1 MSRKP
6 QKIQFNGG
14 ELSPWLKG
22 RTDIAKFDKTA
33 VLCRNFIPLTEGALK
48 RRGGTRFVA
57 TTPVDDDVTL
67 KIVPS
72 PMEATV
78 MINNEIRDTI
88 IVARGDT
95 VSYEVKASGYET
107 VSGKVTM
114 SQSIV
119 LNIVLISKVETC
131 TLMISSVPFDATV
144 KINGYERKFY
154 RGRKNETVDYIVYK
168 DGYQMQSGNVVL
180 GENKSLIITLV
191 EEEEEACEYGD
202 WGEPLAFVSCT
213 AYGCMEPQYK
223 CFLIKFENG
232 YLPILFDS
240 NKTAPGISDINYNR
254 FVYTELNGYDSYL
267 LDRNRT
273 NQLGVIKRTKD
284 AIYYYD
290 LDGTTLAA
298 FDYVSMMFMGWQLD
312 DEGQYA
318 ATYKRYDG
326 NVSGSVIKVY
336 YKGNLVFEM
345 RGRNN
350 G

>member
-1 MSRKP
+1 MSKKP

-22 RTDIAKFDKTA
+22 RVDIAKFDKTA
-33 VLCRNFIPLTEGALK
+33 ILCRNFIPLTEGALK

-57 TTPVDDDVTL
+57 QTSVDEGVTL
-67 KIVPS
+67 RIVPT

-78 MINNEIRDTI
+78 LINNEKRNAIM
-88 IVARGDT
+88 VARGDT
-95 VSYEVKASGYET
+95 VSYEVRAYNYET
-107 VSGKVTM
+107 VSGKVTIT
-114 SQSIV
+114 QSMV
-119 LNIVLISKVETC
+119 LNIVLVSVVETC
-131 TLMISSVPFDATV
+131 ALTISPVPFDATV

-154 RGRKNETVDYIVYK
+154 RGKKNETVDYIVYK
-168 DGYQMQSGNVVL
+168 DGYQMQSGSVVL
-180 GENKSLIITLV
+180 SENKSLIITL
-191 EEEEEACEYGD
+191 EEEEEAPSEYGD
-202 WGEPLAFVSCT
+202 WGDPVAFISCT
-213 AYGCMEPQYK
+213 AYGRIYPQYK

-240 NKTAPGISDINYNR
+240 DKVMPSDSDVDYNR
-254 FVYTELNGYDSYL
+254 FVYTELSGYDAYL
-267 LDRNRT
+267 QDRNRIDR
-273 NQLGVIKRTKD
+273 LGVIKRTD
-284 AIYYYD
+284 QAIYYYD

-326 NVSGSVIKVY
+326 SVSGSVIKVY
-336 YKGNLVFEM
+336 YKGEQIWEM